1 MEHTFE
7 ELLKKAN
14 AGDPAAMCWVGNCY
28 HKGQGVARD
37 DAQAVAWY
45 KRAVAAESPSAML
58 ILGRCYLGGI
68 GTEKDEAAGLALIR
82 RAADAGYGKAQA
94 FLDERAARATEA
106 EPNDASVQTVDT
118 PQESAQKDEAEQSLS
133 RARALHT
140 GIGAEKD
147 TDAAIAMYEA
157 LAEADVA
164 EAQDNLA
171 LFYRFGDG
179 VEKNADLAAYWYLR
193 AQKNGNTDA
202 LNALSDLEQTGGLS
216 VTYLKMR
223 RAILQDD
230 GLAAYELWQALSE
243 KTETEKRAFYFCKLG
258 AEAGNTQAQ
267 AAYADYFEKGLFVE
281 QSEQAQFAW
290 LAKAAQGG
298 DPEARYRYGCYLL
311 REKRERE
318 AVRLL
323 CAAADGGHLQAQLKM
338 GGCLEYGIGTGRDAA
353 EAARIYRQAS
363 AKSSRAC
370 YLLGKLYLT
379 GRLTDAEPRTA
390 LTWYRKGY
398 DMDKNVLCA
407 FGIGQCTRD
416 GIGEKQDAI
425 AANRL
430 FIETVPALEKL
441 AAEKDPI
448 GMACLAELYF
458 YGLGGKAL
466 SPRKAVELYAVAAE
480 QGEPVAQLGLGDCYT
495 RSNMLRDPKKAAHWY
510 ARAADSGIP
519 AAQYCYGLCL
529 RDGTG
534 VERDIARSKELFLL
548 AAKGGHAEAQYALGE
563 YYAKALYDTK
573 QDYAEAM
580 QWYTGAAESGHA
592 GARYAL
598 GVCYERG
605 VGTEKKLTKAVEW
618 YEKAAEIGSA
628 AANCRLGELYS
639 IGEGVAQSDTKAA
652 EHFKQ
657 AAVTGHVGACYQLGL
672 CYEGGR
678 GVEKDPLLAFRW
690 YEQAGELPDAKYAR
704 GTCLAAGL
712 GTKKDP
718 AAAFALFES
727 AAEARQVDAMFRAGY
742 CLLTGSGTPVSAK
755 KALSYL
761 TRAAE
766 QGQMEAAYTL
776 GVCYA
781 DGRVVTQSPEQA
793 FRWFETAAE
802 SGHADARC
810 RLGVCYERGFGVE
823 KNATRAAECYQL
835 AAEAESDIAC
845 YRLARCYEYG
855 IGKSADKETAL
866 AWYEKSAALG
876 NAAALTVLGVRGDP
890 KKAEERL
897 LAAVKRGSADAAWE
911 LAVRT
916 ERMGGE
922 HARSEV
928 ARYLQTAAAAGHVKA
943 TYHLG
948 LALETG
954 AGVMTDHK
962 AALERYQ
969 RAAELGYPP
978 AMYRL
983 GLCLGAG
990 RGTTQNVAAAR
1001 EWLTRAKDKGV
1012 REAAEALAIL
1022 K

>member
-7 ELLKKAN
+7 DWLKKAEE
-14 AGDPAAMCWVGNCY
+14 GDPSAMCWVGNCY
-28 HKGQGVARD
+28 HKGQGVDQD
-37 DAQAVAWY
+37 DAQAVDWY
-45 KRAVAAESPSAML
+45 KRAVAADSHSAML

-68 GTEKDEAAGLALIR
+68 GTPMDEEAGLALIR
-82 RAADAGYGKAQA
+82 RAADAGYAKAQT
-94 FLDERAARATEA
+94 FLAEHAEKRTE
-106 EPNDASVQTVDT
+106 
-118 PQESAQKDEAEQSLS
+118 KSLE

-147 TDAAIAMYEA
+147 TDAAIAMYEE

-179 VEKNADLAAYWYLR
+179 VEKSADLAAYWYLR
-193 AQKNGNTDA
+193 AQKNGYEDA
-202 LNALSDLEQTGGLS
+202 VNALSDLEQTGGLS
-216 VTYLKMR
+216 ATYLKMR
-223 RAILQDD
+223 RAILQTD

-243 KTETEKRAFYFCKLG
+243 KQEEAKRAFYFCKLG
-258 AEAGNTQAQ
+258 AEAGNTMAQ
-267 AAYADYFEKGLFVE
+267 AAYAGYFERGQFVE
-281 QSEQAQFAW
+281 QSEEQQFEW
-290 LAKAAQGG
+290 LGKAAQGG

-338 GGCLEYGIGTGRDAA
+338 GGCLEYGIGTARDAA
-353 EAARIYRQAS
+353 EAARIYRQAC

-379 GRLTDAEPRTA
+379 GRLRDAEPHTA

-398 DMDKNVLCA
+398 SMDRNVLCA

-425 AANRL
+425 AASRL
-430 FIETVPALEKL
+430 FTDTVPELERL
-441 AAEKDPI
+441 AEEKDPI

-495 RSNMLRDPKKAAHWY
+495 RSNMLRDPKKAAYWY
-510 ARAADSGIP
+510 ERAADSGIP
-519 AAQYCYGLCL
+519 AAQYCFGLCL

-534 VERDIARSKELFLL
+534 VEKDVSRSKELFLE
-548 AAKGGHAEAQYALGE
+548 AAKGGHAEARYALGE
-563 YYAKALYDTK
+563 YHAKALYDTK
-573 QDYAEAM
+573 QDLVEAM
-580 QWYTGAAESGHA
+580 KWYTGAAESGHA

-598 GVCYERG
+598 GVFFERG
-605 VGTEKKLTKAVEW
+605 IGTEKKMPKAVEW
-618 YEKAAEIGSA
+618 YEKAAEAGSA

-639 IGEGVAQSDTKAA
+639 MGEGVSQSDTKAS
-652 EHFKQ
+652 EHFRL

-678 GVEKDPLLAFRW
+678 GVDKDLLLAYRW
-690 YEQAGELPDAKYAR
+690 YEQAGDLPDAKYAR
-704 GTCLAAGL
+704 GTCLAAGH
-712 GTKKDP
+712 GTKKDA
-718 AAAFALFES
+718 AAAFAQFKG
-727 AAEARQVDAMFRAGY
+727 AADAGQVDAMFRTGY

-755 KALSYL
+755 QALEYL
-761 TRAAE
+761 KRAATA
-766 QGQMEAAYTL
+766 GQLEAAYTL

-781 DGRVVTQSPEQA
+781 DGRVVAQSPEQA
-793 FRWFETAAE
+793 FRWFTIAAE
-802 SGHADARC
+802 GGHADARC
-810 RLGVCYERGFGVE
+810 RLGVCFERGFGTE
-823 KNATRAAECYQL
+823 KNTTRAAECYQI
-835 AAEAESDIAC
+835 AGEAESDIAC
-845 YRLARCYEYG
+845 YRLARCYDYG
-855 IGKSADKETAL
+855 IGRPKEKETAL
-866 AWYEKSAALG
+866 AWYERSAALG
-876 NAAALTVLGVRGDP
+876 NVTALTVLGVRGDP
-890 KKAEERL
+890 QKAEERL
-897 LAAVKRGSADAAWE
+897 CEAVRRGSADAAWE
-911 LAVRT
+911 LAVRA

-922 HARSEV
+922 HARAEV
-928 ARYLQTAAAAGHVKA
+928 IRYLQTAADAGHVKA
-943 TYHLG
+943 TYYLG

-962 AALERYQ
+962 SALERYQ
-969 RAAELGYPP
+969 SAAEQGYPP

-983 GLCLGAG
+983 GLCLAMG
-990 RGTTQNVAAAR
+990 RIVAQDLASAR
-1001 EWLTRAKDKGV
+1001 DWLTRASDKGV
-1012 REAAEALAIL
+1012 REAADALAIL